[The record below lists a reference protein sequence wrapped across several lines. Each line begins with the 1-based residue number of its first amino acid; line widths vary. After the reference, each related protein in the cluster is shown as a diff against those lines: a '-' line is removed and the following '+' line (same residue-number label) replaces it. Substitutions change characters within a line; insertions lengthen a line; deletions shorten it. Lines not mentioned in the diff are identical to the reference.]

1 MMNTTTNTLE
11 KKPASTLAPDRP
23 LASTSMERPSES
35 PGAPRRTGERKKIFV
50 GFDLGTNASCVL
62 AGPSDS
68 RDTTVSKV
76 IPTLVGYAREG
87 LVDGIVANNATTLIG
102 DDAINHRLQMRV
114 VAPLEDG
121 IIAHREA
128 AKDFVARVRSIIDPS
143 GAAEIR
149 AVIGVPAN
157 AGNEA
162 REDIRNCVAGAF
174 DRVLLIP
181 EPFLAALGFR
191 EDSRIGQANYVDP
204 VTNSLFIDIGGGTSD
219 LCLIQG
225 YFPSPEDQ
233 ISLAFAGDAVDK
245 LIEDD
250 LQRTYP
256 NNGLSRATVRQIKEE
271 HSYVGPIRKP
281 IDVKVLIGGKSHTLE
296 LGETIGRA
304 CNRLMEKI
312 YPAVT
317 ALISRASSESVAQLL
332 QNIVVTGGGSRI
344 RGFDTVLQQKLIED
358 GYEAPRVR
366 LAGPDYKRFVA
377 VGALKAARSA
387 REDQWQHL
395 LA

>member
-1 MMNTTTNTLE
+1 MTTTTID
-11 KKPASTLAPDRP
+11 KKPADRP
-23 LASTSMERPSES
+23 ATVTLDTP
-35 PGAPRRTGERKKIFV
+35 PPRRAADRRKILV
-50 GFDLGTNASCVL
+50 GFDLGTNASCIL
-62 AGPSDS
+62 AGPAEGKDI
-68 RDTTVSKV
+68 TVSKI
-76 IPTLVGYAREG
+76 IPTIVGYAREG

-102 DDAINHRLQMRV
+102 EEALTHRLQMKMI
-114 VAPLEDG
+114 APLEDG
-121 IIAHREA
+121 IIAHAEPAR
-128 AKDFVARVRSIIDPS
+128 DFIRRVRTVIDPTN
-143 GAAEIR
+143 AAEIR

-157 AGNEA
+157 AGQPA
-162 REDIRNCVAGAF
+162 REDIRNCAAGVF

-191 EDSRIGQANYVDP
+191 DDSRLGQPNYVDP

-225 YFPSPEDQ
+225 YFPTADDQ

-256 NNGLSRATVRQIKEE
+256 NNGLSRASVRQIKEE

-281 IDVKVLIGGKSHTLE
+281 IDVKVLIGGKNHTLE

-304 CNRLMEKI
+304 CNRLIEKI
-312 YPAVT
+312 YPAIT
-317 ALISRASSESVAQLL
+317 TLIGRASSDSVAQLL

-344 RGFDTVLQQKLIED
+344 RGFDTVLQEKLAAD
-358 GYEAPRVR
+358 GFESPKVK
-366 LAGPDYKRFVA
+366 LAGPEYKRFVA

>member
-1 MMNTTTNTLE
+1 MTTTTIE
-11 KKPASTLAPDRP
+11 KKPADRP
-23 LASTSMERPSES
+23 ATVTLDTP
-35 PGAPRRTGERKKIFV
+35 PPRRAGDRRKILV
-50 GFDLGTNASCVL
+50 GFDLGTNASCIL
-62 AGPSDS
+62 AGPAEGKDI
-68 RDTTVSKV
+68 TVSKV
-76 IPTLVGYAREG
+76 IPTIVGYAREG

-102 DDAINHRLQMRV
+102 EEALTHRLQMKMI
-114 VAPLEDG
+114 APLEDG
-121 IIAHREA
+121 IIAHAEPAR
-128 AKDFVARVRSIIDPS
+128 DFIRRVRTVIDPTN
-143 GAAEIR
+143 AAEIR

-157 AGNEA
+157 AGQPA
-162 REDIRNCVAGAF
+162 REDIRNCAAGVF

-191 EDSRIGQANYVDP
+191 DDSRLGQPNYVDP

-225 YFPSPEDQ
+225 YFPTADDQ

-256 NNGLSRATVRQIKEE
+256 NNGLSRASVRQIKEE

-281 IDVKVLIGGKSHTLE
+281 IDVKVLIGGKNHTLE
-296 LGETIGRA
+296 LGDTIGRA

-312 YPAVT
+312 YPALT
-317 ALISRASSESVAQLL
+317 TLISRASSDSVAQLL

-344 RGFDTVLQQKLIED
+344 RGFDTVLQEKLAAD
-358 GYEAPRVR
+358 GFEAPKVK
-366 LAGPDYKRFVA
+366 LAGPEYKRFVA

>member
-1 MMNTTTNTLE
+1 
-11 KKPASTLAPDRP
+11 
-23 LASTSMERPSES
+23 
-35 PGAPRRTGERKKIFV
+35 
-50 GFDLGTNASCVL
+50 
-62 AGPSDS
+62 
-68 RDTTVSKV
+68 
-76 IPTLVGYAREG
+76 
-87 LVDGIVANNATTLIG
+87 
-102 DDAINHRLQMRV
+102 MRM
-114 VAPLEDG
+114 VAPLENG
-121 IIAHREA
+121 IIAHPEPAR
-128 AKDFVARVRSIIDPS
+128 DFIRRVRTVIDPTNS
-143 GAAEIR
+143 AEIR
-149 AVIGVPAN
+149 AVIGMPAN
-157 AGNEA
+157 AGQPA
-162 REDIRNCVAGAF
+162 REDIRNCAAGVF

-191 EDSRIGQANYVDP
+191 DDSRLGQPNYVDP

-225 YFPSPEDQ
+225 YFPTADDQ

-256 NNGLSRATVRQIKEE
+256 NNGLSRASVRQIKEE

-281 IDVKVLIGGKSHTLE
+281 IDVKVLIGGKNHTLE

-304 CNRLMEKI
+304 CNRLLEKI
-312 YPAVT
+312 YPALT
-317 ALISRASSESVAQLL
+317 TLIGRASSDSVAQLL

-344 RGFDTVLQQKLIED
+344 RGFDTVLQEKLAAD
-358 GYEAPRVR
+358 GYESPKVK
-366 LAGPDYKRFVA
+366 LAGPEYKRFVA

>member
-1 MMNTTTNTLE
+1 MTTTTVE
-11 KKPASTLAPDRP
+11 KKPVITAPSP
-23 LASTSMERPSES
+23 SAATTFTERPAES
-35 PGAPRRTGERKKIFV
+35 AATPRRPGDRKRVLV
-50 GFDLGTNASCVL
+50 GFDLGTNASCIL
-62 AGPSDS
+62 AGPAES
-68 RDTTVSKV
+68 RDAAVSKV
-76 IPTLVGYAREG
+76 IPTVVGYAREG
-87 LVDGIVANNATTLIG
+87 LVDGIIANNATTLIG
-102 DDAINHRLQMRV
+102 EEALAHRLQMKV
-114 VAPLEDG
+114 IAPLEDG
-121 IIAHREA
+121 IIAQVEP
-128 AKDFVARVRSIIDPS
+128 AKDFIKRVRTIIDPS

-157 AGNEA
+157 AGQPA
-162 REDIRNCVAGAF
+162 REDIRNCAAGVF

-191 EDSRIGQANYVDP
+191 DETRLGQANYVDP

-225 YFPSPEDQ
+225 YFPTAEDQ

-256 NNGLSRATVRQIKEE
+256 NNGLSRATIRQIKEE

-281 IDVKVLIGGKSHTLE
+281 IDVKVLIGGKSHTIE

-304 CNRLMEKI
+304 CNRLLDKI
-312 YPAVT
+312 YPALT
-317 ALISRASSESVAQLL
+317 TLIARASSDSVAQLL
-332 QNIVVTGGGSRI
+332 QNIVITGGGSRI
-344 RGFDTVLQQKLIED
+344 RGLDTVIQQKLADD
-358 GYEAPRVR
+358 GFESPKVK

>member
-1 MMNTTTNTLE
+1 MTTTTIE
-11 KKPASTLAPDRP
+11 KKPVT
-23 LASTSMERPSES
+23 TERPPTVQVGQPADSAVS
-35 PGAPRRTGERKKIFV
+35 IRRPGERKRILV

-62 AGPSDS
+62 AGPAEAKDA
-68 RDTTVSKV
+68 TVSKV
-76 IPTLVGYAREG
+76 IPTVVGYAREG

-102 DDAINHRLQMRV
+102 EEALNHRLQMKMI
-114 VAPLEDG
+114 APLEDG
-121 IIAHREA
+121 IIAQVEPAR
-128 AKDFVARVRSIIDPS
+128 DFIRRVRAMIDPTN
-143 GAAEIR
+143 AAEIR

-157 AGNEA
+157 AGETA
-162 REDIRNCVAGAF
+162 REDIRTCAAGVF

-181 EPFLAALGFR
+181 EPFLSALGFR
-191 EDSRIGQANYVDP
+191 DESRLGQANYVDP

-225 YFPSPEDQ
+225 YFPTADDQ

-256 NNGLSRATVRQIKEE
+256 NNGLSRASIRQIKEE

-281 IDVKVLIGGKSHTLE
+281 IDVKVLIGGKSHTID
-296 LGETIGRA
+296 LGESIGNA
-304 CNRLMEKI
+304 CNRLLDKI
-312 YPAVT
+312 YPALT
-317 ALISRASSESVAQLL
+317 TLIARASSDSVAQLL
-332 QNIVVTGGGSRI
+332 QNIVITGGGSRI
-344 RGFDTVLQQKLIED
+344 RGIDTVLQQKLAAD
-358 GYEAPRVR
+358 GFESPKVR
-366 LAGPDYKRFVA
+366 LAGPDFKRFVA

-395 LA
+395 LG

>member
-1 MMNTTTNTLE
+1 MINTTIE
-11 KKPASTLAPDRP
+11 KKSATVADRPASAPLERLA
-23 LASTSMERPSES
+23 ES
-35 PGAPRRTGERKKIFV
+35 AAPIRRSGERKRILV
-50 GFDLGTNASCVL
+50 GFDLGTNASCIL
-62 AGPSDS
+62 AGPAEN

-76 IPTLVGYAREG
+76 IPTVVGYAREG
-87 LVDGIVANNATTLIG
+87 LLDGIIANNATTLIG
-102 DDAINHRLQMRV
+102 EEALNHRLQLKV

-121 IIAHREA
+121 IIAHVEPARE
-128 AKDFVARVRSIIDPS
+128 FIRRARALIDPTN
-143 GAAEIR
+143 AAEIR

-157 AGNEA
+157 AGQPA
-162 REDIRNCVAGAF
+162 REDIRNCAAGVF

-191 EDSRIGQANYVDP
+191 DDSRLGQPNYVDP

-225 YFPSPEDQ
+225 YFPTPDDQ

-271 HSYVGPIRKP
+271 HSYVGAIRKP
-281 IDVKVLIGGKSHTLE
+281 LDVKVLIGGKSHTLE
-296 LGETIGRA
+296 LGEIIGRA
-304 CNRLMEKI
+304 CNRLLDKI
-312 YPAVT
+312 YPALT
-317 ALISRASSESVAQLL
+317 TLIGRASSDSVAQLL
-332 QNIVVTGGGSRI
+332 QNIVITGGGSRI
-344 RGFDTVLQQKLIED
+344 RGLDTVIQQKLVAD
-358 GYEAPRVR
+358 GFEAPKVR
-366 LAGPDYKRFVA
+366 LAGPEYKRFVA

>member
-1 MMNTTTNTLE
+1 MTTTTID
-11 KKPASTLAPDRP
+11 KKPADRP
-23 LASTSMERPSES
+23 ATVTLDTP
-35 PGAPRRTGERKKIFV
+35 PPRRAADRRKILV

-62 AGPSDS
+62 AGPAEGKDI
-68 RDTTVSKV
+68 TVSKI
-76 IPTLVGYAREG
+76 IPTIVGYAREG

-102 DDAINHRLQMRV
+102 EEALTHRLQMKMI
-114 VAPLEDG
+114 APLEDG
-121 IIAHREA
+121 IIAHAEPAR
-128 AKDFVARVRSIIDPS
+128 DFIRRVRTVIDPTN
-143 GAAEIR
+143 AAEIR

-157 AGNEA
+157 AGQPA
-162 REDIRNCVAGAF
+162 REDIRNCAAGVF

-191 EDSRIGQANYVDP
+191 DDSRLGQPNYVDP

-225 YFPSPEDQ
+225 YFPTADDQ

-245 LIEDD
+245 LIEDE

-256 NNGLSRATVRQIKEE
+256 NNGLSRASVRQIKEE

-281 IDVKVLIGGKSHTLE
+281 IDVKVLIGGKNHTLE

-304 CNRLMEKI
+304 CNRLIEKI
-312 YPAVT
+312 YPAIT
-317 ALISRASSESVAQLL
+317 TLIGRASSDSVAQLL

-344 RGFDTVLQQKLIED
+344 RGFDTVLQEKLAAD
-358 GYEAPRVR
+358 GFESPKVK
-366 LAGPDYKRFVA
+366 LAGPEYKRFVA

>member
-1 MMNTTTNTLE
+1 MTTATPE
-11 KKPASTLAPDRP
+11 KKTATATLDRP
-23 LASTSMERPSES
+23 SDTPALRRP
-35 PGAPRRTGERKKIFV
+35 GDRRRILV
-50 GFDLGTNASCVL
+50 GFDLGTNASCIL
-62 AGPSDS
+62 AGPAENK
-68 RDTTVSKV
+68 DTTVSKV
-76 IPTLVGYAREG
+76 IPTVVGYARDG
-87 LVDGIVANNATTLIG
+87 LVDGIIANNATTLIG
-102 DDAINHRLQMRV
+102 EEALAHRLQMKV
-114 VAPLEDG
+114 IAPLEDG
-121 IIAHREA
+121 IIAHVEA
-128 AKDFVARVRSIIDPS
+128 ARDFIRRLRTLIDPTNS
-143 GAAEIR
+143 AEIR

-157 AGNEA
+157 AGQPA
-162 REDIRNCVAGAF
+162 REDIRTCAAGVF

-191 EDSRIGQANYVDP
+191 DETRLGQPNYVDP

-225 YFPSPEDQ
+225 YFPSADDQ
-233 ISLAFAGDAVDK
+233 ISLPFAGDAIDK

-256 NNGLSRATVRQIKEE
+256 NNGLSRATVRAIKEE

-304 CNRLMEKI
+304 CNRLLEKI
-312 YPAVT
+312 YPALT
-317 ALISRASSESVAQLL
+317 TLISRASSDSVAQLL

-344 RGFDTVLQQKLIED
+344 RGFDTVLQQKLADD
-358 GYEAPRVR
+358 GFESPKVR
-366 LAGPDYKRFVA
+366 LAGAEYKRFVA
-377 VGALKAARSA
+377 IGALKAARSA